1 MNKYLKSVI
10 AFLILLIAITAFV
23 FALGDDLDSSLD
35 TDIQQ
40 TDENKG
46 DIYFETEPGFYSKVI
61 NVVIAKNKECDIY
74 YTTDGNVPGE
84 SVEISKCKKYEGKGI
99 SLRGAKNDMIVYG
112 ITARPLFPNGSWG
125 EPIISTYVVGGT
137 VNERFTNLTV
147 FITCDPEK
155 LFGYENG
162 ILVAGK
168 LRDDWIKEHPGETP
182 IAISPAGYMLRGWDA
197 ERVVNVEFFTTEG
210 KQVINQTVGARPAGA
225 YSRASKLKS
234 IKLFARS
241 DYEPI
246 NNKFSYQLFGDQYAW
261 DGSGRIITDYK
272 RILLRSGGSDVKAS
286 QIRDEVHQTLAYQ
299 AGMIGAQLVEP
310 VAVFING
317 EYYGSMWAHE
327 VISDKWFEDNF
338 GAYSGIMAVAS
349 GPENSKPDKRYE
361 IDSIEEDQFFYDD
374 WNDMVETFKAAD
386 MTDDEVYANFCSRVS
401 VEDYLFYYAF
411 NVYINNNDWPN
422 NNHKSYRYF
431 AAEGEEYQ
439 EGTIFDGKWR
449 FLPHDMDW
457 LWGAEKDIL
466 NNNLITKGTRSGIFR
481 SLMKRDECVDMF
493 IGYLMELMNGACS
506 VENYLATTNSMHE
519 ERLAELEHY
528 TSDSKY
534 VVSGLKT
541 MLNAVEEIRTYAKSR
556 PKTVIEDLRRAFK
569 LSGKTYTVNIK
580 NPENCYI
587 TTGNWVIDKEFNG
600 TYVIEHGAT
609 YICNPMVGYEFS
621 HWTVNGNIVSTP
633 ELYISE
639 YYIDQKNVEIEAH
652 VIPKKNMHLTVLEYS
667 SEGSNDYIV
676 LYNPSVSDAVST
688 YGYSLSDTEKKLG
701 KYTLPARIIEPQGKI
716 TIYCDN
722 YSGSEKY
729 HQMAVPFNLKE
740 GETLYLSDIGNIVE
754 EITLM
759 PLNGGY
765 SAVRSLKDNKFY
777 ETRID

>member
-1 MNKYLKSVI
+1 MNKYLKSLI
-10 AFLILLIAITAFV
+10 AFLIFLVAITAFV
-23 FALGDDLDSSLD
+23 FAMGDDFDSFGNID
-35 TDIQQ
+35 NQQ
-40 TDENKG
+40 TELDKG
-46 DIYFETEPGFYSKVI
+46 DIYFETEPGFYTKVV
-61 NVVIAKNKECDIY
+61 NVTIAKNKECEIY

-84 SVEISKCKKYEGKGI
+84 SIEISKCKKYEDKGI
-99 SLRGAKNDMIVYG
+99 ALRGSKTDYVIYS
-112 ITARPLFPNGSWG
+112 ITARPLFPDGSWG
-125 EPIISTYVVGGT
+125 ETVINTFVVGGT
-137 VNERFTNLTV
+137 ATERFTNLTV

-168 LRDDWIKEHPGETP
+168 LRDDWIRDNPGEKP
-182 IAISPAGYMLRGWDA
+182 IAISPAGYMLRGWEA
-197 ERVVNVEFFTTEG
+197 ERVVNVEFFTSAG

-241 DYEPI
+241 DYELI
-246 NNKFSYQLFGDQYAW
+246 NNKFVYQLFGDQYAW

-272 RILLRSGGSDVKAS
+272 RILLRSGGSDVKGS
-286 QIRDEVHQTLAYQ
+286 QMRDEVHQTLAYQ
-299 AGMIGAQLVEP
+299 AGLIGAQLVEP

-317 EYYGSMWAHE
+317 DYYGSMWAHE

-338 GAYSGIMAVAS
+338 GTYPGIMAVAS

-374 WNDMVETFKAAD
+374 WNDVYDTFKAAD
-386 MTDDEVYANFCSRVS
+386 MTDDEVYAHFCSRVD
-401 VEDYLFYYAF
+401 VENYLFYYAF

-431 AAEGEEYQ
+431 AAEGEEYR

-457 LWGAEKDIL
+457 LWGAEKDVL
-466 NNNLITKGTRSGIFR
+466 NTNLIAKSTRSGMFR

-506 VENYLATTNSMHE
+506 AENYLAVIDSMHE

-528 TSDSKY
+528 TSESAY
-534 VVSGLKT
+534 MVSNLKT
-541 MLNAVEEIRTYAKSR
+541 MLNCVEENRTFAKSR
-556 PKTVIEDLRRAFK
+556 PRTLITDLKRAFNI
-569 LSGKTYTVNIK
+569 SGKTYTVNI
-580 NPENCYI
+580 NAPENCYI
-587 TTGNWVIDKEFNG
+587 TTGNWIIDKEFNG
-600 TYVIEHGAT
+600 TYVVEHGVTFVCEA
-609 YICNPMVGYEFS
+609 MLGYEFS
-621 HWTVNGNIVSTP
+621 HWTVNGDVVSTS

-639 YYIDQKNVEIEAH
+639 YYINQKSVEIEAH
-652 VIPKKNMHLTVLEYS
+652 VVPLKNMHLTVLEYS
-667 SEGSNDYIV
+667 SEGSEDYIV
-676 LYNPSVSDAVST
+676 LYNPSVTEAVST
-688 YGYSLSDTEKKLG
+688 FGYSLSDTENKLG

-722 YSGSEKY
+722 YSGAEKY

-740 GETLYLSDIGNIVE
+740 GETLYLSDVGNIVE
-754 EITLM
+754 EITM
-759 PLNGGY
+759 MHLNDGY
-765 SAVRSLKDNKFY
+765 SAVRSIKDNKFY
-777 ETRID
+777 ETKID